1 MMRLLNRLRL
11 REFPVLLVRLVVT
24 AGGAPIQQ
32 GHLDRGQ
39 VHHVVVEVG
48 TFSQLGEP
56 RPGLGVPGHV
66 LDADAG
72 RRHSRVLGTK
82 VLHAVRHRADA
93 SADALQRQL
102 TPARRHVRQRRVAA
116 LTQSSRSDEGL
127 GPRLRRR
134 IAAAV
139 YIQSGDRDGHI
150 LTAHHKHADGDR
162 RATADT
168 RVAHARTRSRQ
179 PSKPTTATARPPSQA
194 TRAT

>member
-93 SADALQRQL
+93 SPRDLAPTVQDYLKRCTTL
-102 TPARRHVRQRRVAA
+102 CSRGWRR
-116 LTQSSRSDEGL
+116 
-127 GPRLRRR
+127 PRLLRTVICNRVSVR
-134 IAAAV
+134 LLLVHTGA
-139 YIQSGDRDGHI
+139 
-150 LTAHHKHADGDR
+150 AHHSASSFTCTSDR
-162 RATADT
+162 TVKPGLTNFTT
-168 RVAHARTRSRQ
+168 RRTPEVCQKKKKSLGYG
-179 PSKPTTATARPPSQA
+179 
-194 TRAT
+194 